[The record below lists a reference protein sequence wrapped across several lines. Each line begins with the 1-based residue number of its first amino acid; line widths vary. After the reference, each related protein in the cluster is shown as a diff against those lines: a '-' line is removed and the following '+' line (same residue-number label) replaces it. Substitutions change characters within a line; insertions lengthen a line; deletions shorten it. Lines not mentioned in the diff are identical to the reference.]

1 MNFDKQLQKQ
11 KTEISKLKKENAQLR
26 KLIKKYELQIQEYS
40 DTVNIEES
48 FREEVPQLK
57 GLKKP
62 KNFKEIEN
70 D

>member
-1 MNFDKQLQKQ
+1 MDFDKKLQKQ
-11 KTEISKLKKENAQLR
+11 KSEISKLKKENAQLR

-40 DTVNIEES
+40 DTVNIEEHP
-48 FREEVPQLK
+48 REEVSQPK

-62 KNFKEIEN
+62 KNFKEMEN